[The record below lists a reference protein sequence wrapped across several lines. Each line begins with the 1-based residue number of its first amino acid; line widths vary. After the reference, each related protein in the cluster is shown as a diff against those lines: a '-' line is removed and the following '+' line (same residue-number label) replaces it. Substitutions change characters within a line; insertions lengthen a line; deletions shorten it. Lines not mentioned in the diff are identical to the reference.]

1 MKPISEKELIEKLLE
16 LKDMETLQISEDE
29 VKVLLLGK
37 EGED

>member
-16 LKDMETLQISEDE
+16 LKDMETLQISEDG